1 MRNTIKLKW
10 RIKTEMSNNCSIFY
24 LEWYGNYLFLTL
36 IFTYSSVMDNSG
48 KFKKLHWQ
56 VHIASYLLNVNLY
69 TWLLVENKFIQLLES
84 LVAST
89 LNMSSALSTRPFS
102 QFWICI
108 HLEILIFKPMKTV
121 SLKYHIWGYHVHD
134 VKFQLLE

>member
-1 MRNTIKLKW
+1 M
-10 RIKTEMSNNCSIFY
+10 
-24 LEWYGNYLFLTL
+24 G
-36 IFTYSSVMDNSG
+36 NSG

-56 VHIASYLLNVNLY
+56 VYIASYLLNVNLY
-69 TWLLVENKFIQLLES
+69 TCLLVENKFIQLLES

-108 HLEILIFKPMKTV
+108 HLEILIFKPMKTI
-121 SLKYHIWGYHVHD
+121 SLKYHIWRYHVHD
-134 VKFQLLE
+134 VKFQLLEQVHLEMKCHRRNTKRLVKVVLHHKSAYHTHWFFL